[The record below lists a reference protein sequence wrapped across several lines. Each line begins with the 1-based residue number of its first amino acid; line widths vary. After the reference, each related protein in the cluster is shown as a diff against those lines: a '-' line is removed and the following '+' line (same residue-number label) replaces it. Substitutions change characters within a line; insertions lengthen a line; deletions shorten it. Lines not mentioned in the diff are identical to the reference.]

1 MSPTSSRDPRRT
13 PVVVDGLRTP
23 FGRYGGALARVRPDD
38 LAAHVV
44 RSIVERNGVDP
55 TAIDDVILGAANQA
69 GEDNRNVGR
78 MAALLAGLPV
88 EVAGATVNRLCG
100 SGMNAVVNAAHAIV
114 AGDGD
119 LFIAGGVESMTR
131 APFVAAKP
139 SAAFPRGEQTLYDTT
154 LGWRFTNPRL
164 ADAYYPYSMGE
175 TAENVVERC
184 GVTRA
189 EQDAFALSSQQRWA
203 AAQEAGRFA
212 HEVVSISAPAVKIGV
227 PVEVTVDEPPRPD
240 TTLEKLAS
248 LKPAFK
254 HDASGSVTAGNSSGI
269 NDGAA
274 ALLITSQARAR
285 ELGWRPIARM
295 VSSAVAGVDPATMGL
310 GPIPASRKALERA
323 RFGVDDLDLIELNEA
338 FAAQAIPCMR
348 GLGLDP
354 AKVNVNGGAI
364 AIGHPLGASG
374 ARLVATLAH
383 EMRRRGARYGLATMC
398 IGVGQGI
405 ATVWESVE

>member
-1 MSPTSSRDPRRT
+1 MSTSPDRDPRHT

-23 FGRYGGALARVRPDD
+23 FGRYGGALAAIRPDD
-38 LAAHVV
+38 LAAHVIRAV
-44 RSIVERNGVDP
+44 VERNAVDL
-55 TAIDDVILGAANQA
+55 AQIDDVIFGAANQA
-69 GEDNRNVGR
+69 GEDNRNVAR

-88 EVAGATVNRLCG
+88 DVPGATVNRLCG

-131 APFVAAKP
+131 APFVMAKP

-184 GVTRA
+184 GVTRE
-189 EQDAFALSSQQRWA
+189 EQDAFALTSQQRWA
-203 AAQEAGRFA
+203 GAQTAGRFA
-212 HEVVSISAPAVKIGV
+212 DEAVPISAPAARGESVD
-227 PVEVTVDEPPRPD
+227 VTVDEPPRPD
-240 TTLEKLAS
+240 TTLEKLAA

-254 HDASGSVTAGNSSGI
+254 RDASGSVTAGNSSGI

-274 ALLITSQARAR
+274 ALLVASEARAR
-285 ELGWRPIARM
+285 ELGWRPIARLR
-295 VSSAVAGVDPATMGL
+295 SSAVAGVDPATMGL

-323 RFGVDDLDLIELNEA
+323 GLSVGDLDLVELNEA

-348 GLGLDP
+348 ELGLDP
-354 AKVNVNGGAI
+354 EKVNVNGGAI

-374 ARLVATLAH
+374 ARLVATLLH

-398 IGVGQGI
+398 IGVGQGL